1 VKQWRLSARESA
13 GNSSINSVRPESTPP
28 RRRSPRQFLV
38 PLIVGCAL
46 FMEMLDSTVITTAL
60 PVMAHSLHE
69 DPVRL
74 NLAITSYLLSLG
86 VFIPISGWVADRF
99 GARRVFRLAIGVFT
113 VGSMLC
119 GISHSLMQ
127 LVGAR
132 ILQGLGGAMMTP
144 VGRVVVL
151 KTVPKSDLIL
161 AMTYLTVPAMLGPV
175 VGPLVGGFI
184 VTYYSWRWIFFMNLP
199 ICIVGIVLVTLFV
212 PDIFEDEV
220 PPLDWFGFVLTGLGL
235 AGVMFFLETV
245 GRGAISAWLVFTGLI
260 VGTSCLIA
268 YYFHTRRTEFPI
280 VELRLFKLQT
290 FTASTLTGGLFRMG
304 VGAMPFLLALLL
316 QVGFGLSPFAS
327 GLLTFV
333 SAAGATITKMTIRP
347 IVRVFGFRHLLVVNG
362 IITAFSMAVIS
373 LFTASTSHMVITLVL
388 LCGGFFR
395 SLQFTCLGSLAYAD
409 VPPNLVS
416 SSSSLAS
423 MVQQL
428 SMSLGVTCAALTL
441 HVILGMRSETSLHAN
456 DVSPAFVIMAALS
469 LLTSFLFIRLDEHA
483 GHELS
488 GRQAG
493 PALTAADERKSVSA
507 MH

>member
-1 VKQWRLSARESA
+1 VKQWPLSARESA
-13 GNSSINSVRPESTPP
+13 GNSRVSGAQPPSPP
-28 RRRSPRQFLV
+28 RRRASTRQFIV

-86 VFIPISGWVADRF
+86 VFIPVSGWVADRF
-99 GARRVFRLAIGVFT
+99 GARKVFRLAIAVFT

-119 GISHSLMQ
+119 GVSHSLLQ

-199 ICIVGIVLVTLFV
+199 ICIIGIVLVTLFV
-212 PDIFEDEV
+212 PDIFEEDV
-220 PPLDWFGFVLTGLGL
+220 APLDWLGFLLTGFGL

-245 GRGAISAWLVFTGLI
+245 GRGALPVWLVAAALILGL
-260 VGTSCLIA
+260 GGLLA
-268 YYFHTRRTEFPI
+268 YYFHARRVPRPI
-280 VELRLFKLQT
+280 VELKLFRLQT
-290 FTASTLTGGLFRMG
+290 FTAATLTGGLFRMG

-333 SAAGATITKMTIRP
+333 SAAGATITKMTIAP
-347 IVRVFGFRHLLVVNG
+347 IVRVFGFRHLLVING

-373 LFTASTSHMVITLVL
+373 LFTAATPHLVITLVL

-441 HVILGMRSETSLHAN
+441 HVILAMRGEIKLHAN
-456 DVSPAFVIMAALS
+456 DVSPAFTIMAVLS

-483 GHELS
+483 GHQLS
-488 GRQAG
+488 DRPRT
-493 PALTAADERKSVSA
+493 PALSDHDNRESISVT
-507 MH
+507 H